1 MVDMEIVKKLLCRL
15 GSWEYTGLCLLVLIT
30 LIMHFSTIM
39 QPNEPLFD
47 EQYYVIDARHIL
59 QGEGTWHIEHPPLG
73 KLFIAFGMFLF
84 GDNPF
89 GWRFFAVLFGAI
101 CIVLFYLICRQLSI
115 SKKVSFLATFLMSVE
130 NLSFV
135 QASVAMLDVYSLA
148 FMLGSFW
155 LYLRGRYLISGIS
168 IGLSALAKLSG
179 ALALP
184 VILLHWFFS
193 KRVRPMKFLTSMLS
207 SPVSFLLLMPLFEL
221 IIWRN
226 ASWHPSFN
234 PIVQTGTMLRISSLS
249 TFAQHP
255 SEMLSRPWDWIL
267 RPEILTYWID
277 PHYIGMISPS
287 IWALIIP
294 VVLYITFRAIKGN
307 NAAVFSLCWFT
318 STYLIWIPASL
329 ITDRISYIFYFYP
342 TIGAICIGLA
352 LGLSQLSE
360 IGRTGQTD
368 RFRRIAR
375 LVIPI
380 YLLLHLAAFIIL
392 TPVSYWWK
400 LPSCV
405 VLYILARRLL
415 GADKSPSLEG
425 LYSS

>member
-1 MVDMEIVKKLLCRL
+1 MEIVKKILHQL
-15 GSWEYTGLCLLVLIT
+15 GSWEYTGLCLLVLLT
-30 LIMHFSTIM
+30 LVMHFSTIM

-47 EQYYVIDARHIL
+47 EQYYVTDARHIL
-59 QGEGTWHIEHPPLG
+59 QGEGTWHIEHPPLA

-89 GWRFFAVLFGAI
+89 GWRFFSVLFGAI
-101 CIVLFYLICRQLSI
+101 CIIIFYLICRQLTM
-115 SKKVSFLATFLMSVE
+115 SKKSSFLATFLLSLE
-130 NLSFV
+130 NLSFI

-193 KRVRPMKFLTSMLS
+193 KRVRPMKFLSSMLLA
-207 SPVSFLLLMPLFEL
+207 PISFLVLMPLFEL

-226 ASWHPSFN
+226 ASWHTSFN

-249 TFAQHP
+249 TFARYP
-255 SEMLSRPWDWIL
+255 SEMLSRPWDWIIH
-267 RPEILTYWID
+267 PEILTYWID

-294 VVLYITFRAIKGN
+294 VVLYITFKAIKGSSI
-307 NAAVFSLCWFT
+307 AIFSLSWFA

-329 ITDRISYIFYFYP
+329 ITDRISYIFYFYS

-360 IGRTGQTD
+360 IGGTGQRD
-368 RFRRIAR
+368 RMRSIAR
-375 LVIPI
+375 LAIPV
-380 YLLLHLAAFIIL
+380 YLLLHLAAFVIL
-392 TPVSYWWK
+392 TPVPYWWK
-400 LPSCV
+400 VPSCL
-405 VLYILARRLL
+405 VLYVYARYFLGTDKRL
-415 GADKSPSLEG
+415 S
-425 LYSS
+425 YNR

>member
-1 MVDMEIVKKLLCRL
+1 M

-30 LIMHFSTIM
+30 LIMHFGTIM
-39 QPNEPLFD
+39 QPNEPVFD
-47 EQYYVIDARHIL
+47 EQYYVTDARHIL
-59 QGEGTWHIEHPPLG
+59 QGEGTARTEHPPLG
-73 KLFIAFGMFLF
+73 KLFITFGMFLF

-89 GWRFFAVLFGAI
+89 GWRFFSVLFGTI
-101 CIVLFYLICRQLSI
+101 CIIFFYLICRQLSI
-115 SKKVSFLATFLMSVE
+115 SKKVSFLATFLLSVE

-155 LYLRGRYLISGIS
+155 FYLKRRYLISGLS
-168 IGLSALAKLSG
+168 VGLSALAKLSG

-193 KRVRPMKFLTSMLS
+193 KRLRPMKFLSSMLLA
-207 SPVSFLLLMPLFEL
+207 PASFLLLMPLFEL

-234 PIVQTGTMLRISSLS
+234 PVVQTGTMLRISSMS
-249 TFAQHP
+249 TFARHP
-255 SEMLSRPWDWIL
+255 SEMLSRPWDWIIH
-267 RPEILTYWID
+267 PEILTYWID
-277 PHYIGMISPS
+277 PHYVGMISPS

-294 VVLYITFRAIKGN
+294 VALYVTFRAIKGS
-307 NAAVFSLCWFT
+307 NAALFSLSWFI
-318 STYLIWIPASL
+318 STYLIWIPTSL

-360 IGRTGQTD
+360 VGRTGQRD
-368 RFRRIAR
+368 RLRSIAR
-375 LVIPI
+375 LAIPT
-380 YLLLHLAAFIIL
+380 YLLLHLAGFIIL
-392 TPVSYWWK
+392 TPVPYWWK
-400 LPSCV
+400 VPSCV
-405 VLYILARRLL
+405 ALYLLARNLL
-415 GADKSPSLEG
+415 GTDKSPSLEN
-425 LYSS
+425 LYST